1 MEDKKLF
8 GAVQWH
14 PEFVFKKDEIQRK
27 IFEEFVKSM
36 IKNMIK

>member
-1 MEDKKLF
+1 MEDKKFF

-14 PEFVFKKDEIQRK
+14 PEFVFEKDEIQRK

>member
-1 MEDKKLF
+1 MEEKKLF

-14 PEFVFKKDEIQRK
+14 PEFVFEKDEIQRK